1 MFAAADAA
9 DLDTGPR
16 TGKSATERMC
26 AVTRQ
31 VRPTSELIR
40 FVVAPTGEVVADL
53 KRKLPGRGLW
63 VTASHAMI
71 EQAVRRRVFAKGF
84 KRDVKVSPTLA
95 QDLDGLLVQSVC
107 DALAIAAKARQ
118 VVSGFGKVETA
129 LKSREA
135 VAMLHAADGA
145 ADGIRK
151 LEAVSR
157 QFDGAATGSRAFPVI
172 KVLSSEELDL
182 ALGRSNV
189 IHAALLAGPA
199 GRTFLS
205 RCQILV
211 RYRLADDGD
220 ANAAIA
226 GAALADA
233 DLAETLIDTP
243 KDAADHAADEQA
255 ADEVRANAHDVE
267 GLGRLNG

>member
-1 MFAAADAA
+1 MLAAADAA

-63 VTASHAMI
+63 VTATRAMV

-95 QDLDGLLVQSVC
+95 QDLDRLLAQSVC

-118 VVSGFGKVETA
+118 VVSGFGKVESA
-129 LKSREA
+129 LKSGEA

-151 LEAVSR
+151 LGAVSR
-157 QFDGAATGSRAFPVI
+157 QFDEGEPGSRKFPVLN
-172 KVLSSEELDL
+172 VLTSEELDL

-220 ANAAIA
+220 ADAAIA
-226 GAALADA
+226 GAALAGM
-233 DLAETLIDTP
+233 DLAGTLINRP

>member
-1 MFAAADAA
+1 MLAAADAA
-9 DLDTGPR
+9 DLDEGPR
-16 TGKSATERMC
+16 THKSATERMC

-63 VTASHAMI
+63 VTASRAMV
-71 EQAVRRRVFAKGF
+71 EQAVCRKVFARGF
-84 KRDVKVSPTLA
+84 KRDVKAAPTLA
-95 QDLDGLLVQSVC
+95 DDIDRLLAQSAC
-107 DALAIAAKARQ
+107 DALSIAAKARQ
-118 VVSGFGKVETA
+118 VVTGFGKVGTA

-151 LEAVSR
+151 LDALSR
-157 QFDGAATGSRAFPVI
+157 QIDGIATGSRDFPVI
-172 KVLSSEELDL
+172 AVLNSQELDL

-199 GRTFLS
+199 GQTFLS

-211 RYRLADDGD
+211 RYRLADDG
-220 ANAAIA
+220 NATAVIA
-226 GAALADA
+226 G
-233 DLAETLIDTP
+233 TPITTP
-243 KDAADHAADEQA
+243 KDAADDSPADANAADDEA
-255 ADEVRANAHDVE
+255 ADEVCANAHNVE
-267 GLGRLNG
+267 RLGRLNG

>member
-1 MFAAADAA
+1 MLAAADAA

-31 VRPTSELIR
+31 VRPIAGLIR

-63 VTASHAMI
+63 VTASREMV

-84 KRDVKVSPTLA
+84 KRDVKVAPTLA
-95 QDLDGLLVQSVC
+95 QDLDRLLAQSAC

-118 VVSGFGKVETA
+118 VVSGFGKVESA

-151 LEAVSR
+151 LDAVSR
-157 QFDGAATGSRAFPVI
+157 QFDGGATGTRAFPVI

-199 GRTFLS
+199 GQTFLS

-220 ANAAIA
+220 ANAAQA
-226 GAALADA
+226 GAAL
-233 DLAETLIDTP
+233 TGTSIDTP
-243 KDAADHAADEQA
+243 EDAAGDAADGTA
-255 ADEVRANAHDVE
+255 ADEVRASAHDDE